1 MDKGDELMSKVV
13 KEAELIV
20 KDLDLLMY
28 YDKEKLDKECS
39 YYNGQVNGEMNG
51 VECSIKILA
60 KKMLEEKIDIKT
72 IEKVTGL
79 SGEEIKEL
87 EENDITKITALSDEV
102 VTKLKE
108 KNIL

>member
-39 YYNGQVNGEMNG
+39 YYNGEMNG

-60 KKMLEEKIDIKT
+60 KKMLEEKADISF
-72 IEKVTGL
+72 IQKVTGL
-79 SGEEIKEL
+79 SEEEIKEL